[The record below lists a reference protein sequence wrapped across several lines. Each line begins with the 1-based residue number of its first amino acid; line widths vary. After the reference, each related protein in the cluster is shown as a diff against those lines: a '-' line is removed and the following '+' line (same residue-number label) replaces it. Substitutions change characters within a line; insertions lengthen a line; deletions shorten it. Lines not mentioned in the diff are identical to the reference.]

1 MHDREGVR
9 WRLGTVTHDGSVAN
23 YVHPPNLNSALR
35 NVNTRVWS
43 ERGQV
48 LYWITPAPR
57 SPPRRVWTASEV
69 PPEVPRRSAAVLDSD
84 PALNILGA
92 PLLGGAVP

>member
-9 WRLGTVTHDGSVAN
+9 WRLGTVTNDGSVAN

-35 NVNTRVWS
+35 NVNKRVWIES
-43 ERGQV
+43 GRV
-48 LYWITPAPR
+48 LDGITSAPR
-57 SPPRRVWTASEV
+57 SPPRRDRTASEV